1 MQNHQYKFKD
11 IWKIALPIMIGGI
24 AQNLVTVTDTAFLGQ
39 LGEIELGAA
48 GNAGI
53 LYFLFVITGMG
64 FTSGAQIII
73 GRRNGE
79 KNYNQIGSLIDQ
91 SFYFILPLGIIL
103 IGILYF
109 VMPHALKGI
118 IHSSQIYSASVEYL
132 QYRSFGIV
140 FAFFTFILNS
150 FYIGTTNTRVLMF
163 STFIMAA
170 INVTLDYGFIFGNF
184 GLPEMGI
191 KGAAL
196 ASVIAEFVACTFL
209 LIYTFYKIDLEKY
222 QMFKFLKPN
231 KEKLLRILKV
241 SFPIMLQSFITL
253 GSWYI
258 FFSLIEGM
266 GEEDLAVSHIIRSIY
281 MVMMIPMFGLS
292 TAANT
297 ITSNL
302 IGEKSTHL
310 VLPTTWKIVTISF
323 ACTVPFVL
331 MNLLFPEQII
341 GFYTD
346 NPNIIANC
354 KETLMVINGS
364 MFFFCFAFI
373 MFNSVTGT
381 GNTRVSL
388 LIEFVNI
395 VIYLSATVFII
406 NYFNPP
412 IAIVW
417 CAEFIYF
424 GFLALMSWHY
434 LKRGNWKDQNI

>member
-1 MQNHQYKFKD
+1 MPTQRYKITD

-53 LYFLFVITGMG
+53 LYLLFVITGMG

-79 KNYNQIGSLIDQ
+79 KNFNQIGGLIDQ
-91 SFYFILPLGIIL
+91 SFYFIIPLGLVL

-109 VMPHALKGI
+109 IMPYALKGI
-118 IHSSQIYSASVEYL
+118 IHSSQIYEASTEYL
-132 QYRSFGIV
+132 KFRSFGIV
-140 FAFFTFILNS
+140 FAFCTFILNS
-150 FYIGTTNTRVLMF
+150 FYIGTTNTKILIV

-170 INVTLDYGFIFGNF
+170 VNVTLDYGLIFGNL

-191 KGAAL
+191 RGAAL
-196 ASVIAEFVACTFL
+196 ASVIAEFTACTFL
-209 LIYTFYKIDLEKY
+209 LIYTFRKVDLEQY
-222 QMFKFLKPN
+222 QLFKFLKPN

-297 ITSNL
+297 IT
-302 IGEKSTHL
+302 I
-310 VLPTTWKIVTISF
+310 
-323 ACTVPFVL
+323 
-331 MNLLFPEQII
+331 NLLGE
-341 GFYTD
+341 
-346 NPNIIANC
+346 N
-354 KETLMVINGS
+354 
-364 MFFFCFAFI
+364 
-373 MFNSVTGT
+373 
-381 GNTRVSL
+381 
-388 LIEFVNI
+388 
-395 VIYLSATVFII
+395 
-406 NYFNPP
+406 
-412 IAIVW
+412 
-417 CAEFIYF
+417 
-424 GFLALMSWHY
+424 
-434 LKRGNWKDQNI
+434 

>member
-1 MQNHQYKFKD
+1 MQNQHFKITD
-11 IWKIALPIMIGGI
+11 IWKIALPIMIGGV

-39 LGEIELGAA
+39 IGEIELGAA

-79 KNYNQIGSLIDQ
+79 KNYHQIGGLVDQ
-91 SFYFILPLGIIL
+91 SFYFILPLGLIL
-103 IGILYF
+103 IGLLYF
-109 VMPHALKGI
+109 IMPYVLELI
-118 IHSSQIYSASVEYL
+118 IHSSDIYAASTEYL
-132 QYRSFGIV
+132 KFRSFGMI
-140 FAFFTFILNS
+140 FAFFTFVLNS
-150 FYIGTTNTRVLMF
+150 FYIGTTNTRILIF
-163 STFIMAA
+163 STFVMA
-170 INVTLDYGFIFGNF
+170 IVNVTLDYGLIFGHF

-191 KGAAL
+191 RGAAI
-196 ASVIAEFVACTFL
+196 ASVIAEFAACVFLFTF
-209 LIYTFYKIDLEKY
+209 TFYKVDLEKY
-222 QMFKFLKPN
+222 QLFKFLKPD
-231 KEKLLRILKV
+231 KAKLLKILKV

-302 IGEKSTHL
+302 IGENKQEIVL
-310 VLPTTWKIVTISF
+310 VTTWKIVGLSLI
-323 ACTVPFVL
+323 CTVPFVII
-331 MNLLFPEQII
+331 NLLFPDQII
-341 GFYTD
+341 GLYTSA
-346 NPNIIANC
+346 PAIIASC
-354 KETLMVINGS
+354 KDTLMVINFS
-364 MFFFCFAFI
+364 MFFFCIAFV

-388 LIEFVNI
+388 LIEFVN
-395 VIYLSATVFII
+395 VLIYLVTAVIMI
-406 NYFNPP
+406 KYFNPD

-417 CAEFIYF
+417 CAEFVYF
-424 GFLALMSWHY
+424 GFLALMSWYY
-434 LKRGNWKDQNI
+434 LKKANWTNNPI